1 MKKEMFRSTHT
12 SNSARLPGCRIGE
25 PMLPAL
31 VHRRVASRRLTRFQ
45 ILLMTLLAAALPGS
59 VFAAPMSVAVLP
71 PSPSLTDSI
80 DLETKLLWATA
91 GFSVITSSVTF
102 TSAFELEIEISV
114 NSPAEGTV
122 VAQVITDEFHVTHL
136 GMLPAGEYSYT
147 VFELDF
153 PGGSDPSEAAGS
165 FSGTFTVVPEPS
177 SLGLALFGLSGLVI
191 GKRRN
196 KVA

>member
-1 MKKEMFRSTHT
+1 M
-12 SNSARLPGCRIGE
+12 RLA
-25 PMLPAL
+25 AL
-31 VHRRVASRRLTRFQ
+31 IVAL
-45 ILLMTLLAAALPGS
+45 LLALLFGQS

-91 GFSVITSSVTF
+91 GFSVITSTLNF

-165 FSGTFTVVPEPS
+165 LSGTFTVVPEPS
-177 SLGLALFGLSGLVI
+177 SLALALFGLSGLMI